1 MRHAWPVRRE
11 GGDANLILNG
21 KEGARSASFG
31 RLLPTLVMKIGLPG
45 FSGRRRGLLG
55 ILTGIAAGGATYWL
69 LERWDGIKAMILRF
83 LE

>member
-1 MRHAWPVRRE
+1 
-11 GGDANLILNG
+11 
-21 KEGARSASFG
+21 
-31 RLLPTLVMKIGLPG
+31 MKIGLPG